1 MIQVTLTPTQEQMA
15 RQAAEAVNANKARL
29 GKAATVFLKEGN
41 DSLSIRIASF
51 RAELAVATALGIDHP
66 GWAVLAGGDGKIDL
80 TLPYPA
86 RPGQTIQVK
95 WRGEPERDLAT
106 EGLRFWD
113 ELVADIY
120 VLTWPGLPRADGAQ
134 SAELTRP
141 GDAGAITVVGWC
153 TLDDFLHRIIARA
166 PVRMRGEKWEVRWQ
180 DLHPIETLI
189 AEVRDAHPDRPARQN
204 EGGKDNTGRGL
215 ILAAGAAG

>member
-29 GKAATVFLKEGN
+29 GKAATVFQKEGN

-51 RAELAVATALGIDHP
+51 RAELAVATALGIEHP

-80 TLPYPA
+80 TLPSRT

-120 VLTWPGLPRADGAQ
+120 VLTWPGLPPVDG
-134 SAELTRP
+134 EPP
-141 GDAGAITVVGWC
+141 GQMGAITVVGWC

-189 AEVRDAHPDRPARQN
+189 AEVRHAYSDRPPREN
-204 EGGKDNTGRGL
+204 EGG
-215 ILAAGAAG
+215 